1 MKVYQKN
8 KEKEISCNDKINILD
23 IRNNTIYTK
32 DNDIVMAIKIH
43 SINIQLFSEKELEN
57 KVKDLTIELTK
68 DLKEIKFLSI
78 SRPVDVTAV
87 INNLTNILN
96 DSQNE
101 KQKILLKNNIRETRR
116 LTVSGDVVERQNF
129 ITMYNNYSDIAGKEL
144 LKMVMDLADK
154 FNNCGIKAEILK
166 EQELL
171 QLCNSVLNI
180 NFAFKEDVE
189 DYLEVIPFM
198 ERQGIK

>member
-1 MKVYQKN
+1 VYQKN

>member
-1 MKVYQKN
+1 VYQKN

-32 DNDIVMAIKIH
+32 DNAIVMAIKIH

>member
-1 MKVYQKN
+1 MYQKN

>member
-1 MKVYQKN
+1 VYKKN

>member
-1 MKVYQKN
+1 MYQKN

-32 DNDIVMAIKIH
+32 DNAIVMAIKIH

>member
-1 MKVYQKN
+1 MYQKN

-32 DNDIVMAIKIH
+32 DKDIVMAIKIH

-87 INNLTNILN
+87 INNLTNILT

-129 ITMYNNYSDIAGKEL
+129 VTMYNNYSDIAGKEL

-154 FNNCGIKAEILK
+154 FNNCGIKAEILR

-180 NFAFKEDVE
+180 NFAFKEDAE

-198 ERQGIK
+198 ERQVIK

>member
-1 MKVYQKN
+1 MYQKN

-32 DNDIVMAIKIH
+32 DNAIVMAIKIH

-87 INNLTNILN
+87 INNLTNILT

>member
-1 MKVYQKN
+1 VYQKN

-32 DNDIVMAIKIH
+32 DNAIVMAIKIH

-87 INNLTNILN
+87 INNLTNILT

>member
-1 MKVYQKN
+1 MYQKN

-87 INNLTNILN
+87 INNLTNILT